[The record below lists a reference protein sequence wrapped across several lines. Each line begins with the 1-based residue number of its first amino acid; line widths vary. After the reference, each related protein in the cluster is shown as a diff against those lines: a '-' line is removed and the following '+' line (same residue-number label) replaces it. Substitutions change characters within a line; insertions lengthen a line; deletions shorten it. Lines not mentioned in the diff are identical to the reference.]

1 VLVDSFYIESVEG
14 STEPRKVM
22 KFPYALAPYKLAVL
36 PLMEKDGLA
45 ELAQKVYKNLRSQGI
60 YCVYDNKGSIG
71 RRYRRQDE
79 NGTPWCL
86 TVDYQSL
93 EDQTFTLR
101 HRDTLEQ
108 TRISL
113 NEIKDYLTAE
123 VFDKDL
129 KR

>member
-1 VLVDSFYIESVEG
+1 
-14 STEPRKVM
+14 VM

-60 YCVYDNKGSIG
+60 YCAYDDKGSIG

-93 EDQTFTLR
+93 EDNTFTLR
-101 HRDTLEQ
+101 HRDTLQQ

-123 VFDKDL
+123 FFDKDL